1 MFWSCQVYT
10 SLAHCMG
17 HWLTGN
23 SSRRRCVSGEERGSR
38 LFRDD
43 FYFFVSLWKA
53 AEQNTSW
60 TAVKVCISENNLF
73 TVRNTKETKISAAAR
88 QMSRSS
94 RRGDSPRS
102 AFAPGI
108 ALQSH
113 ANSCVKDGFLHSH
126 GSQVL
131 LGSRPNHG
139 APPEGSSPR
148 RFVILAHSSTSLA
161 QSIDW

>member
-1 MFWSCQVYT
+1 MISIFSFF
-10 SLAHCMG
+10 SL
-17 HWLTGN
+17 
-23 SSRRRCVSGEERGSR
+23 
-38 LFRDD
+38 
-43 FYFFVSLWKA
+43 SLWKA

-60 TAVKVCISENNLF
+60 TAVKVRISENNLL
-73 TVRNTKETKISAAAR
+73 TERHTKETKISAAAR

-94 RRGDSPRS
+94 GRRDSPRS

-139 APPEGSSPR
+139 APPRGQFTQTFCYSCTFIHITCSVNRLVAEGSCLCRP
-148 RFVILAHSSTSLA
+148 
-161 QSIDW
+161 